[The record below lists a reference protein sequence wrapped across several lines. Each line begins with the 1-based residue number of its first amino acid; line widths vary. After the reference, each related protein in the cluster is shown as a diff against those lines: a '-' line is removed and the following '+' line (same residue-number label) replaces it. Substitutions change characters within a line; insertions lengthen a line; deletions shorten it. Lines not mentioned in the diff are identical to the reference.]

1 MNMKKLQK
9 IFVILCAFIML
20 LSVNYSVNAIDSNT
34 LGTTV
39 TTTTSTFGSTP
50 VVANSTPTTTPSTTI
65 DLNAKV
71 SFFVRSTWT
80 GNDKPPVLIRLF
92 ANGVEKINKVHNPD
106 TYQEVNG
113 YISSK
118 SNAWQVDFNNLPKY
132 DSDGKEI
139 EYTVKQDFF
148 ESYLDGWN
156 NFRFKTDL
164 TGDVE
169 TGFIFENKSLIDI
182 EVGKMWNEIPVFII
196 PGTPSP
202 ASLNPTERLVN
213 ASREYSD
220 NELDTILAES
230 DALDADGDVLAG
242 AQDTSGDPAL
252 EDMSAEERRE
262 KNLKKSIVAVPNAI
276 TVNLLADGVVVGTMQ
291 ITKEDGW
298 TGYFRDYLRY
308 DETDGHEIVYTVEEV
323 PVPGY
328 KTEYINK
335 LINGRVINAIVN
347 RSVIDIN
354 VKKKWEGKIQGPVNV
369 TLCRKF
375 KTVEFDWSFYK
386 NITIEHDEEVAT
398 VELNEANNWQHT
410 FEDLYEFYTV
420 EGDDPVIYEY
430 YVKEDPVAGYNT
442 VITGNHKDG
451 FTITNTNTTDLIDIP
466 VEKKWDG
473 DIADSAKVTLLAN
486 GEEVE
491 TVELNEAN
499 SWKHVFT
506 GLQKYNNDGSE
517 VAYTIKEVGETASV
531 IELDGKKFDVEYTG
545 NTTDGFTVTNKKPID
560 PPTPTPTPT
569 PTTTPTPTST
579 PTTTPTPTP
588 TPTTTPTPKTSDNSH
603 VMSYALLTLL
613 SAIFVVIVAS
623 KRIKYSN

>member
-1 MNMKKLQK
+1 MNMKKFQK

-20 LSVNYSVNAIDSNT
+20 LSVNYSVNAIDTST
-34 LGTTV
+34 PGSTATE
-39 TTTTSTFGSTP
+39 TTTTSTPGSTP
-50 VVANSTPTTTPSTTI
+50 AIATPTPTPTTTPSTAI
-65 DLNAKV
+65 DPNAKV

-80 GNDKPPVLIRLF
+80 GNDKPSVIIRLF
-92 ANGVEKINKVHNPD
+92 ANGVEKINKVRDPYN
-106 TYQEVNG
+106 YEEVNG
-113 YISSK
+113 YISSQL
-118 SNAWQVDFNNLPKY
+118 NAWQVDFNDLPKY
-132 DSDGKEI
+132 DSNGKEI

-148 ESYLDGWN
+148 ESYLYGWS
-156 NFRFKTDL
+156 NFKFKTDL

-169 TGFIFENKSLIDI
+169 SGFIFENKSLIDI
-182 EVGKMWNEIPVFII
+182 EVGKMWNEIPVFAI

-220 NELDTILAES
+220 SELDTILAES

-242 AQDTSGDPAL
+242 AQNTSGDPAL

-262 KNLKKSIVAVPNAI
+262 ENLKKSIVAVPNAI

-308 DETDGHEIVYTVEEV
+308 DENDGHEIVYTVEEV

-335 LINGRVINAIVN
+335 LISGRVINAIVN

-354 VKKKWEGKIQGPVNV
+354 VQKKWEGKIQGPVNV

-386 NITIEHDEEVAT
+386 NIVIEHDEEVAT
-398 VELNEANNWQHT
+398 VELNEANNWKHT

-420 EGDDPVIYEY
+420 EGEDPVIYEY

-473 DIADSAKVTLLAN
+473 DIADSTKVTLLAN

-499 SWKHVFT
+499 SWKHLFT

-517 VAYTIKEVGETASV
+517 VAYTVKEVGETANT

-545 NTTDGFTVTNKKPID
+545 NTTDGFTVTNIKPID
-560 PPTPTPTPT
+560 PPTPTPPA
-569 PTTTPTPTST
+569 
-579 PTTTPTPTP
+579 
-588 TPTTTPTPKTSDNSH
+588 TPKTSDNSH

-613 SAIFVVIVAS
+613 SAFFVVIVAG
-623 KRIKYSN
+623 KRMQY

>member
-1 MNMKKLQK
+1 MNMKKFQK

-20 LSVNYSVNAIDSNT
+20 LSVNYSVNAIDTST
-34 LGTTV
+34 PGSTATE
-39 TTTTSTFGSTP
+39 TTTTSTPGSTP
-50 VVANSTPTTTPSTTI
+50 AVATPTPTPTTTPSTAI
-65 DLNAKV
+65 DPNAKV

-80 GNDKPPVLIRLF
+80 GNDKPSVIIRLF
-92 ANGVEKINKVHNPD
+92 ANGVEKINKVRDPYN
-106 TYQEVNG
+106 YEEVNG
-113 YISSK
+113 YISSQL
-118 SNAWQVDFNNLPKY
+118 NAWQVDFNDLPKY
-132 DSDGKEI
+132 DSNGKEI

-148 ESYLDGWN
+148 ESYLYGWS
-156 NFRFKTDL
+156 NFKFKTDL

-169 TGFIFENKSLIDI
+169 SGFIFENKSLIDI
-182 EVGKMWNEIPVFII
+182 EVGKMWNEIPVFAI

-220 NELDTILAES
+220 SELDTILAES
-230 DALDADGDVLAG
+230 DALDADSDVLAG
-242 AQDTSGDPAL
+242 AQNTSGDPAL

-262 KNLKKSIVAVPNAI
+262 ENLKKSIVAVPNAI

-308 DETDGHEIVYTVEEV
+308 DENDGHEIVYTVEEV

-335 LINGRVINAIVN
+335 LISGRVINAIVN

-354 VKKKWEGKIQGPVNV
+354 VQKKWEGKIQGPVNV

-386 NITIEHDEEVAT
+386 NIVIEHDEEVAT
-398 VELNEANNWQHT
+398 VELNEANNWKHT

-420 EGDDPVIYEY
+420 EGEDPVIYEY

-499 SWKHVFT
+499 SWKHLFT

-517 VAYTIKEVGETASV
+517 VAYTVKEVGETANV
-531 IELDGKKFDVEYTG
+531 IELDGKKFNVVYTG

-569 PTTTPTPTST
+569 PPT
-579 PTTTPTPTP
+579 
-588 TPTTTPTPKTSDNSH
+588 TPKTSDNSH

-613 SAIFVVIVAS
+613 SAFFVVIVAS
-623 KRIKYSN
+623 KRMKYSN

>member
-1 MNMKKLQK
+1 MNMKKFQK

-20 LSVNYSVNAIDSNT
+20 LSVNYSVNAIDTST
-34 LGTTV
+34 PGSTATE
-39 TTTTSTFGSTP
+39 TTTTSTPGSTP
-50 VVANSTPTTTPSTTI
+50 AIATPTPTPTTTPSTAI
-65 DLNAKV
+65 DPNAKV

-80 GNDKPPVLIRLF
+80 GNDKPSVIIRLF
-92 ANGVEKINKVHNPD
+92 ANGVEKINKVRDPYN
-106 TYQEVNG
+106 YEEVNG
-113 YISSK
+113 YISSQL
-118 SNAWQVDFNNLPKY
+118 NAWQVDFNDLPKY
-132 DSDGKEI
+132 DSNGKEI

-148 ESYLDGWN
+148 ESYLYGWS
-156 NFRFKTDL
+156 NFKFKTDL

-169 TGFIFENKSLIDI
+169 SGFIFENKSLIDI
-182 EVGKMWNEIPVFII
+182 EVGKMWNEIPVFAI

-220 NELDTILAES
+220 SELDTILAES
-230 DALDADGDVLAG
+230 DALDADSDVLAG

-262 KNLKKSIVAVPNAI
+262 ENLKKSIVAVPNAI

-308 DETDGHEIVYTVEEV
+308 DENDGHEIVYTVEEV

-335 LINGRVINAIVN
+335 LISGRVINAIVN

-354 VKKKWEGKIQGPVNV
+354 VQKKWEGKIQGPVNV

-386 NITIEHDEEVAT
+386 NIVIEHDEEVAT
-398 VELNEANNWQHT
+398 VELNEANNWKHT

-420 EGDDPVIYEY
+420 EGEDPVIYEY

-499 SWKHVFT
+499 SWKHLFT

-517 VAYTIKEVGETASV
+517 VAYTVKEVGETANV
-531 IELDGKKFDVEYTG
+531 IELDGKKFNVVYTG

-569 PTTTPTPTST
+569 PPT
-579 PTTTPTPTP
+579 
-588 TPTTTPTPKTSDNSH
+588 TPKTSDNSH

-613 SAIFVVIVAS
+613 SAFFVVIVAS

>member
-1 MNMKKLQK
+1 MNMKKFQK

-20 LSVNYSVNAIDSNT
+20 LSVNYSVNAIDTST
-34 LGTTV
+34 PGSTATE
-39 TTTTSTFGSTP
+39 TTTTSTPGSTP
-50 VVANSTPTTTPSTTI
+50 AVATPTPTPTTTPSTAI
-65 DLNAKV
+65 DPNAKV

-80 GNDKPPVLIRLF
+80 GNDKPSVIIRLF
-92 ANGVEKINKVHNPD
+92 ANGVEKINKVRDPYN
-106 TYQEVNG
+106 YEEVNG
-113 YISSK
+113 YISSQL
-118 SNAWQVDFNNLPKY
+118 NAWQVDFNDLPRY
-132 DSDGKEI
+132 DSNGKEI

-148 ESYLDGWN
+148 ESYLYGWS
-156 NFRFKTDL
+156 NFKFKTDL

-169 TGFIFENKSLIDI
+169 SGFIFENKSLIDI
-182 EVGKMWNEIPVFII
+182 EVGKMWNEIPVFAI

-220 NELDTILAES
+220 SELDTILAES
-230 DALDADGDVLAG
+230 DALDADSDVLAG

-262 KNLKKSIVAVPNAI
+262 ENLKKSIVAVPNAI

-308 DETDGHEIVYTVEEV
+308 DENDGHEIVYTVEEV

-335 LINGRVINAIVN
+335 LISGRVINAIVN

-354 VKKKWEGKIQGPVNV
+354 VQKKWEGKIQGPVNV

-386 NITIEHDEEVAT
+386 NIVIEHDEEVAT
-398 VELNEANNWQHT
+398 VELNEANNWKHT

-420 EGDDPVIYEY
+420 EGEDPVIYEY

-473 DIADSAKVTLLAN
+473 DIADSTKVTLLAN

-499 SWKHVFT
+499 SWKHLFT

-517 VAYTIKEVGETASV
+517 VAYTVKEVGETANT

-545 NTTDGFTVTNKKPID
+545 NAADGFTVTNKKPID

-569 PTTTPTPTST
+569 PPT
-579 PTTTPTPTP
+579 
-588 TPTTTPTPKTSDNSH
+588 TPKTSDNSH

-613 SAIFVVIVAS
+613 SAFFVVIVAS

>member
-1 MNMKKLQK
+1 MNMKKFQK

-20 LSVNYSVNAIDSNT
+20 LSVNYSVNAIDTST
-34 LGTTV
+34 PGSTATE
-39 TTTTSTFGSTP
+39 TTTTSTPGSTP
-50 VVANSTPTTTPSTTI
+50 AVATPTPTPTTTPSTSI
-65 DLNAKV
+65 DPNAKV

-80 GNDKPPVLIRLF
+80 GNDKPAVIIRLF
-92 ANGVEKINKVHNPD
+92 ANGVEKINKVRDPYN
-106 TYQEVNG
+106 YQEVNG
-113 YISSK
+113 YISSQL
-118 SNAWQVDFNNLPKY
+118 NAWQVDFNNLPKY

-148 ESYLDGWN
+148 ESYLYGWN
-156 NFRFKTDL
+156 NFKFKTDL
-164 TGDVE
+164 TGDVNS
-169 TGFIFENKSLIDI
+169 GFIFENKSLIDI
-182 EVGKMWNEIPVFII
+182 EVGKMWNEIPVFVI

-202 ASLNPTERLVN
+202 ADPPTMVSLNSSESKPSVTYDTEKLN
-213 ASREYSD
+213 D
-220 NELDTILAES
+220 LLAES
-230 DALDADGDVLAG
+230 DALDAADDVLEG
-242 AQDTSGDPAL
+242 ARDTSAETPL
-252 EDMSAEERRE
+252 EEMSSEERRE
-262 KNLKKSIVAVPNAI
+262 ENLKKSIVAVPNAI

-308 DETDGHEIVYTVEEV
+308 DENDGHEIVYTVEEV

-328 KTEYINK
+328 KTEYIS
-335 LINGRVINAIVN
+335 GRVINAIVN

-354 VKKKWEGKIQGPVNV
+354 VQKKWKGKIQGPVNV
-369 TLCRKF
+369 TLYRKF

-386 NITIEHDEEVAT
+386 NITTEHEEEVAT
-398 VELNEANNWQHT
+398 VELNEANNWKHT

-420 EGDDPVIYEY
+420 EGEDPVIYEY
-430 YVKEDPVAGYNT
+430 YVKENPVAGYNT
-442 VITGNHKDG
+442 VITGDQKDG

-499 SWKHVFT
+499 SWKHLFT

-517 VAYTIKEVGETASV
+517 VAYTVKEVGETASV
-531 IELDGKKFDVEYTG
+531 IELDGKKFNVEYTG
-545 NTTDGFTVTNKKPID
+545 NAADGFIVTNKKPID

-569 PTTTPTPTST
+569 PPT
-579 PTTTPTPTP
+579 
-588 TPTTTPTPKTSDNSH
+588 TPKTSDNSH

-613 SAIFVVIVAS
+613 SAFFVVIVAS

>member
-1 MNMKKLQK
+1 MNMKKFQK

-20 LSVNYSVNAIDSNT
+20 LSVNYSVNAIDTST
-34 LGTTV
+34 PGSTATE
-39 TTTTSTFGSTP
+39 TTTTSTPGSTP
-50 VVANSTPTTTPSTTI
+50 AIATPTPTPTTTPSTAI
-65 DLNAKV
+65 DPNAKV

-80 GNDKPPVLIRLF
+80 GNDKPSVIIRLF
-92 ANGVEKINKVHNPD
+92 ANGVEKINKVRDPYN
-106 TYQEVNG
+106 YEEVNG
-113 YISSK
+113 YISSQL
-118 SNAWQVDFNNLPKY
+118 NAWQVDFNDLPKY
-132 DSDGKEI
+132 DSNGKEI

-148 ESYLDGWN
+148 ESYLYGWS
-156 NFRFKTDL
+156 NFKFKTDL

-169 TGFIFENKSLIDI
+169 SGFIFENKSLIDI
-182 EVGKMWNEIPVFII
+182 EVGKMWNEIPVFAI

-213 ASREYSD
+213 ASREYSN

-242 AQDTSGDPAL
+242 AQNTSGDPAL

-262 KNLKKSIVAVPNAI
+262 ENLKKSIVAVPNAI

-308 DETDGHEIVYTVEEV
+308 DENDGHEIVYTVEEV

-335 LINGRVINAIVN
+335 LISGRVINAIVN

-354 VKKKWEGKIQGPVNV
+354 VQKKWEGKIQGPVNV

-386 NITIEHDEEVAT
+386 NIVIEHDEEVAT
-398 VELNEANNWQHT
+398 VELNEANNWKHT

-420 EGDDPVIYEY
+420 EGEDPVIYEY

-499 SWKHVFT
+499 SWKHLFT

-517 VAYTIKEVGETASV
+517 VAYTVKEVGETANV
-531 IELDGKKFDVEYTG
+531 IELDGKKFNVVYTG

-569 PTTTPTPTST
+569 PPT
-579 PTTTPTPTP
+579 
-588 TPTTTPTPKTSDNSH
+588 TPKTSDNSH

-613 SAIFVVIVAS
+613 SAFFVVIVAS
-623 KRIKYSN
+623 KRMKYSN

>member
-20 LSVNYSVNAIDSNT
+20 LSVNYSVNAIDTST
-34 LGTTV
+34 PSSTATE
-39 TTTTSTFGSTP
+39 TTTTSTPGSTP
-50 VVANSTPTTTPSTTI
+50 AVATPTPTPTTTPSTAI
-65 DLNAKV
+65 DPNAKV

-80 GNDKPPVLIRLF
+80 GNDKPSVIIRLF
-92 ANGVEKINKVHNPD
+92 ANGVEKINKVRDPYN
-106 TYQEVNG
+106 YEEVNG
-113 YISSK
+113 YISSQL
-118 SNAWQVDFNNLPKY
+118 NAWQVDFNDLPKY
-132 DSDGKEI
+132 DSNGKEI

-148 ESYLDGWN
+148 ESYLYGWS
-156 NFRFKTDL
+156 NFKFKTDL

-169 TGFIFENKSLIDI
+169 SGFIFENKSLIDI
-182 EVGKMWNEIPVFII
+182 EVGKMWNEIPVFAI

-220 NELDTILAES
+220 SELDTILAES

-242 AQDTSGDPAL
+242 AQNTSGDPAL

-262 KNLKKSIVAVPNAI
+262 ENLKKSIVAVPNAI

-308 DETDGHEIVYTVEEV
+308 DENDGHEIVYTVEEV

-335 LINGRVINAIVN
+335 LISGRVINAIVN

-354 VKKKWEGKIQGPVNV
+354 VQKKWEGKNQGPVNV

-386 NITIEHDEEVAT
+386 NIVIEHDEEVAT
-398 VELNEANNWQHT
+398 VELNEANNWKHT

-420 EGDDPVIYEY
+420 EGEDPVIYEY

-499 SWKHVFT
+499 SWKHLFT

-517 VAYTIKEVGETASV
+517 VAYTVKEVGETANV
-531 IELDGKKFDVEYTG
+531 IELDGKKFNVVYTG

-569 PTTTPTPTST
+569 PPT
-579 PTTTPTPTP
+579 
-588 TPTTTPTPKTSDNSH
+588 TPKTSDNSH

-613 SAIFVVIVAS
+613 SAFFVVIVAS

>member
-1 MNMKKLQK
+1 MNMKKFQK

-20 LSVNYSVNAIDSNT
+20 LSVNYSVNAIDTST
-34 LGTTV
+34 LGSTATE
-39 TTTTSTFGSTP
+39 TTTTSTPGSTP
-50 VVANSTPTTTPSTTI
+50 AIATPTPTPTTTPSTAI
-65 DLNAKV
+65 DPNAKV

-80 GNDKPPVLIRLF
+80 GNDKPAVIIRLF
-92 ANGVEKINKVHNPD
+92 ANGVEKINKVRDPYN
-106 TYQEVNG
+106 YQEVNG
-113 YISSK
+113 YISSQL
-118 SNAWQVDFNNLPKY
+118 NAWQVDFNDLPKY
-132 DSDGKEI
+132 DSNGKEI

-148 ESYLDGWN
+148 ESYLYGWS
-156 NFRFKTDL
+156 NFKFKTDL

-169 TGFIFENKSLIDI
+169 SGFIFENKSLIDI
-182 EVGKMWNEIPVFII
+182 EVGKMWNEIPVFAI

-220 NELDTILAES
+220 SELDTILAES
-230 DALDADGDVLAG
+230 DALDADSDVLAG
-242 AQDTSGDPAL
+242 AQNTSGDPAL

-262 KNLKKSIVAVPNAI
+262 ENLKKSIVAVPNAI

-308 DETDGHEIVYTVEEV
+308 DENDGHEIVYTVEEV

-335 LINGRVINAIVN
+335 LISGRVINAIVN

-354 VKKKWEGKIQGPVNV
+354 VQKKWEGKIQGPVNV

-386 NITIEHDEEVAT
+386 NIVIEHDEEVAT
-398 VELNEANNWQHT
+398 VELNEANNWKHT

-420 EGDDPVIYEY
+420 EGEDPVIYEY

-499 SWKHVFT
+499 SWKHLFT

-517 VAYTIKEVGETASV
+517 VAYTVKEVGETANT
-531 IELDGKKFDVEYTG
+531 IELDGKKFNVVYTG

-569 PTTTPTPTST
+569 PPT
-579 PTTTPTPTP
+579 
-588 TPTTTPTPKTSDNSH
+588 TPKTSDNSH

-613 SAIFVVIVAS
+613 SAFFVVIVAS

>member
-20 LSVNYSVNAIDSNT
+20 LSVNYSVNAIDTST
-34 LGTTV
+34 PGSTTTE
-39 TTTTSTFGSTP
+39 TTTTSTPGSTP
-50 VVANSTPTTTPSTTI
+50 AVATPTPTPTTTPSTPI
-65 DLNAKV
+65 DPNAKV

-80 GNDKPPVLIRLF
+80 GNDKPAVIIRLF
-92 ANGVEKINKVHNPD
+92 ANGVEKINKVRDPYN
-106 TYQEVNG
+106 YQEVNG
-113 YISSK
+113 YISSS

-148 ESYLDGWN
+148 ESYLYGWN
-156 NFRFKTDL
+156 NFKFKTDL
-164 TGDVE
+164 TGDVK

-182 EVGKMWNEIPVFII
+182 EVGKMWNEIPVFVI

-202 ASLNPTERLVN
+202 ADPPEMVSLNSSE
-213 ASREYSD
+213 SEYSVTYTKEKL
-220 NELDTILAES
+220 NELLVES
-230 DALDADGDVLAG
+230 DALDADDVLAG
-242 AQDTSGDPAL
+242 ARDTSEETPL
-252 EDMSAEERRE
+252 EEMSAEERRE
-262 KNLKKSIVAVPNAI
+262 ENLKKSIVAVPNAI

-308 DETDGHEIVYTVEEV
+308 DENDGHEIVYTVEEV

-328 KTEYINK
+328 KTEYTNK
-335 LINGRVINAIVN
+335 LINGRVINSVVN

-354 VKKKWEGKIQGPVNV
+354 VQKKWEGKIQGPVNV

-386 NITIEHDEEVAT
+386 NVVTEHDEEVAT
-398 VELNEANNWQHT
+398 VELNEANNWKHT

-420 EGDDPVIYEY
+420 EGEDPVIYEY

-442 VITGNHKDG
+442 VITGDHKDG

-517 VAYTIKEVGETASV
+517 VAYTVKEVGETANA
-531 IELDGKKFDVEYTG
+531 IELDGKQFNVEYTG
-545 NTTDGFTVTNKKPID
+545 NATDGFTVINKKPTD
-560 PPTPTPTPT
+560 PPTPTPTPK
-569 PTTTPTPTST
+569 PQ
-579 PTTTPTPTP
+579 
-588 TPTTTPTPKTSDNSH
+588 TPKTSDNSH
-603 VMSYALLTLL
+603 VISYALLTVL
-613 SAIFVVIVAS
+613 SAFFVVIVAS

>member
-1 MNMKKLQK
+1 MNMKKFQK

-20 LSVNYSVNAIDSNT
+20 LSVNYSVNAIDTST
-34 LGTTV
+34 PGSTATE
-39 TTTTSTFGSTP
+39 TTTTSTPGSTP
-50 VVANSTPTTTPSTTI
+50 AIATPTPTPTTTPSTAI
-65 DLNAKV
+65 DPNAKV

-80 GNDKPPVLIRLF
+80 GNDKPSVIIRLF
-92 ANGVEKINKVHNPD
+92 ANGVEKINKVRDPYN
-106 TYQEVNG
+106 YEEVNG
-113 YISSK
+113 YISSQL
-118 SNAWQVDFNNLPKY
+118 NAWQVDFNDLPKY
-132 DSDGKEI
+132 DSNGKEI

-148 ESYLDGWN
+148 ESYLYGWS
-156 NFRFKTDL
+156 NFKFKTDL

-169 TGFIFENKSLIDI
+169 SGFIFENKSLIDI
-182 EVGKMWNEIPVFII
+182 EVGKMWNEIPVFAI

-220 NELDTILAES
+220 SELDTILAES

-242 AQDTSGDPAL
+242 AQNTSGDPAL

-262 KNLKKSIVAVPNAI
+262 ENLKKSIVAVPNAI

-308 DETDGHEIVYTVEEV
+308 DENDGHEIVYTVEEV

-335 LINGRVINAIVN
+335 LISGRVINAIVN

-354 VKKKWEGKIQGPVNV
+354 VQKKWEGKIQGPVNV

-386 NITIEHDEEVAT
+386 NIVIEHDEEVAT
-398 VELNEANNWQHT
+398 VELNEANNWKHT

-420 EGDDPVIYEY
+420 EGEDPVIYEY

-499 SWKHVFT
+499 SWKHLFT

-517 VAYTIKEVGETASV
+517 VAYTVKEVGETANV
-531 IELDGKKFDVEYTG
+531 IELDGKKFNVVYTG

-569 PTTTPTPTST
+569 PPT
-579 PTTTPTPTP
+579 
-588 TPTTTPTPKTSDNSH
+588 TPKTSDNSH

-613 SAIFVVIVAS
+613 SAFFVVIVAS
-623 KRIKYSN
+623 KRMKYSN

>member
-1 MNMKKLQK
+1 MNMKKFQK

-20 LSVNYSVNAIDSNT
+20 LSVNYSVNAIDTST
-34 LGTTV
+34 PGSTATE
-39 TTTTSTFGSTP
+39 TTTTSTPGSTP
-50 VVANSTPTTTPSTTI
+50 AIATPTPTPTTTPSTAI
-65 DLNAKV
+65 DPNAKV

-80 GNDKPPVLIRLF
+80 GNDKPAVIIRLF
-92 ANGVEKINKVHNPD
+92 ANGVEKINKVRDPYN
-106 TYQEVNG
+106 YQEVNG
-113 YISSK
+113 YISSQL
-118 SNAWQVDFNNLPKY
+118 NAWQVDFNDLPKY
-132 DSDGKEI
+132 DSNGKEI

-148 ESYLDGWN
+148 ESYLYGWS
-156 NFRFKTDL
+156 NFKFKTDL

-169 TGFIFENKSLIDI
+169 SGFIFENKSLIDI
-182 EVGKMWNEIPVFII
+182 EVGKMWNEIPVFAI

-220 NELDTILAES
+220 SELDTILAES
-230 DALDADGDVLAG
+230 DALDADSDVLAG
-242 AQDTSGDPAL
+242 AQNTSGDPAL

-262 KNLKKSIVAVPNAI
+262 ENLKKSIVAVPNAI

-308 DETDGHEIVYTVEEV
+308 DENDGHEIVYTVEEV

-335 LINGRVINAIVN
+335 LISGRVINAIVN

-354 VKKKWEGKIQGPVNV
+354 VQKKWEGKIQGPVNV

-386 NITIEHDEEVAT
+386 NIVIEHDEEVAT
-398 VELNEANNWQHT
+398 VELNEANNWKHT

-420 EGDDPVIYEY
+420 EGEDPVIYEY

-499 SWKHVFT
+499 SWKHLFT

-517 VAYTIKEVGETASV
+517 VAYTVKEVGETANV
-531 IELDGKKFDVEYTG
+531 IELDGKKFNVVYTG

-569 PTTTPTPTST
+569 PPT
-579 PTTTPTPTP
+579 
-588 TPTTTPTPKTSDNSH
+588 TPKTSDNSH

-613 SAIFVVIVAS
+613 SAFFVVIVAS

>member
-1 MNMKKLQK
+1 MNMKKFQK

-20 LSVNYSVNAIDSNT
+20 LSVNYSVNAIDTST
-34 LGTTV
+34 PGSTATE
-39 TTTTSTFGSTP
+39 TTTTSTPGSTP
-50 VVANSTPTTTPSTTI
+50 AMATPTPTPTTTPSTAI
-65 DLNAKV
+65 DPNAKV

-80 GNDKPPVLIRLF
+80 GNDKPSVIIRLF
-92 ANGVEKINKVHNPD
+92 ANGVEKINKVRDPYN
-106 TYQEVNG
+106 YEEVNG
-113 YISSK
+113 YISSQL
-118 SNAWQVDFNNLPKY
+118 NAWQVDFNDLPKY
-132 DSDGKEI
+132 DSNGKEI

-148 ESYLDGWN
+148 ESYLYGWS
-156 NFRFKTDL
+156 NFKFKTDL

-169 TGFIFENKSLIDI
+169 SGFIFENKSLIDI
-182 EVGKMWNEIPVFII
+182 EVGKMWNEIPVFAI

-220 NELDTILAES
+220 SELDTILAES

-242 AQDTSGDPAL
+242 AQNTSGDPAL

-262 KNLKKSIVAVPNAI
+262 ENLKKSIVAVPNAI

-308 DETDGHEIVYTVEEV
+308 DENDGHEIVYTVEEV

-335 LINGRVINAIVN
+335 LISGRVINAIVN

-354 VKKKWEGKIQGPVNV
+354 VQKKWEGKIQGPVNV

-386 NITIEHDEEVAT
+386 NIVIEHDEEVAT
-398 VELNEANNWQHT
+398 VELNEANNWKHT

-420 EGDDPVIYEY
+420 EGEDPVIYEY

-499 SWKHVFT
+499 SWKHLFT

-517 VAYTIKEVGETASV
+517 VAYTVKEVGETANT

-545 NTTDGFTVTNKKPID
+545 NAADGFTVTNKKPID

-569 PTTTPTPTST
+569 PPT
-579 PTTTPTPTP
+579 
-588 TPTTTPTPKTSDNSH
+588 TPKTSDNSH
-603 VMSYALLTLL
+603 VMLYALLTLL
-613 SAIFVVIVAS
+613 SAFFVVIVAS
-623 KRIKYSN
+623 KRMKYSN

>member
-1 MNMKKLQK
+1 MNMKKFQK

-20 LSVNYSVNAIDSNT
+20 LSVNYSVNAIDTST
-34 LGTTV
+34 PSPTATE
-39 TTTTSTFGSTP
+39 TTTTSTPGSTP
-50 VVANSTPTTTPSTTI
+50 AVATPTPTPTTTPSTAI
-65 DLNAKV
+65 DPNAKV

-80 GNDKPPVLIRLF
+80 GNDKPSVIIRLF
-92 ANGVEKINKVHNPD
+92 ANGVEKINKVRDPYN
-106 TYQEVNG
+106 YEEVNG
-113 YISSK
+113 YISSQL
-118 SNAWQVDFNNLPKY
+118 NAWQVDFNDLPKY
-132 DSDGKEI
+132 DSNGKEI

-148 ESYLDGWN
+148 ESYLYGWS
-156 NFRFKTDL
+156 NFKFKTDL

-169 TGFIFENKSLIDI
+169 SGFIFENKSLIDI
-182 EVGKMWNEIPVFII
+182 EVGKMWNEIPVFAI

-220 NELDTILAES
+220 SELDTILAES

-242 AQDTSGDPAL
+242 AQNTSGDPAL

-262 KNLKKSIVAVPNAI
+262 ENLKKSIVAVPNAI

-308 DETDGHEIVYTVEEV
+308 DENDGHEIVYTVEEV

-335 LINGRVINAIVN
+335 LISGRVINAIVN

-354 VKKKWEGKIQGPVNV
+354 VQKKWEGKIQGPVNV

-386 NITIEHDEEVAT
+386 NIVIEHDEEVAT
-398 VELNEANNWQHT
+398 VELNEANNWKHT

-420 EGDDPVIYEY
+420 EGEDPVIYEY

-499 SWKHVFT
+499 SWKHLFT

-517 VAYTIKEVGETASV
+517 VTYTVKEVGETANV
-531 IELDGKKFDVEYTG
+531 IELDGKKFNVVYTG

-569 PTTTPTPTST
+569 PPT
-579 PTTTPTPTP
+579 
-588 TPTTTPTPKTSDNSH
+588 TPKTSDNSH

-613 SAIFVVIVAS
+613 SAFFVVIVAS
-623 KRIKYSN
+623 KRMKYSN

>member
-1 MNMKKLQK
+1 M
-9 IFVILCAFIML
+9 
-20 LSVNYSVNAIDSNT
+20 Y
-34 LGTTV
+34 
-39 TTTTSTFGSTP
+39 
-50 VVANSTPTTTPSTTI
+50 
-65 DLNAKV
+65 
-71 SFFVRSTWT
+71 
-80 GNDKPPVLIRLF
+80 
-92 ANGVEKINKVHNPD
+92 
-106 TYQEVNG
+106 
-113 YISSK
+113 
-118 SNAWQVDFNNLPKY
+118 
-132 DSDGKEI
+132 
-139 EYTVKQDFF
+139 
-148 ESYLDGWN
+148 GWN
-156 NFRFKTDL
+156 NFKFKTDL
-164 TGDVE
+164 TGDVNS
-169 TGFIFENKSLIDI
+169 GFIFENKSLIDI
-182 EVGKMWNEIPVFII
+182 EVGKMWNEIPVFVI

-202 ASLNPTERLVN
+202 ADPPTMVSLNSSESKNSVTYDTEKLN
-213 ASREYSD
+213 D
-220 NELDTILAES
+220 LLAES
-230 DALDADGDVLAG
+230 DALDADDNVLEG
-242 AQDTSGDPAL
+242 ARDTSEETPL
-252 EDMSAEERRE
+252 EEMSAEERRE
-262 KNLKKSIVAVPNAI
+262 ENLKKSIVAVPNAI

-308 DETDGHEIVYTVEEV
+308 DENDGHEIVYTVEEV

-328 KTEYINK
+328 KTEYTNK
-335 LINGRVINAIVN
+335 LINGRVINSVVN

-354 VKKKWEGKIQGPVNV
+354 VQKKWEGKIQGPVNV

-375 KTVEFDWSFYK
+375 KTIEFDWSFYK
-386 NITIEHDEEVAT
+386 NVVTEHDEEVAT
-398 VELNEANNWQHT
+398 VELNEANNWKHT

-420 EGDDPVIYEY
+420 EGEDPVIYEY

-442 VITGNHKDG
+442 VITGDHKDG

-473 DIADSAKVTLLAN
+473 DTADSAKVTLLAN

-517 VAYTIKEVGETASV
+517 VAYTVKEVGETASV

-569 PTTTPTPTST
+569 P
-579 PTTTPTPTP
+579 
-588 TPTTTPTPKTSDNSH
+588 KTSDNSH

-613 SAIFVVIVAS
+613 SAFFVVIVAS

>member
-1 MNMKKLQK
+1 MNMKKLRK

-20 LSVNYSVNAIDSNT
+20 LSVNYSVNAIDST
-34 LGTTV
+34 TPGTTV
-39 TTTTSTFGSTP
+39 TTTTSTPGSTP
-50 VVANSTPTTTPSTTI
+50 AVATPTPTPTTTPSTPI
-65 DLNAKV
+65 DPNAKV

-80 GNDKPPVLIRLF
+80 GNDKPAVIIRLF
-92 ANGVEKINKVHNPD
+92 ANGVEKINKVRDPYN
-106 TYQEVNG
+106 YQEVNG
-113 YISSK
+113 YISSQL
-118 SNAWQVDFNNLPKY
+118 NGWQVDFNNLPKY

-148 ESYLDGWN
+148 ESYLYGWN
-156 NFRFKTDL
+156 NFKFKTDL
-164 TGDVE
+164 TGDVNS
-169 TGFIFENKSLIDI
+169 GFIFENKSLIDI
-182 EVGKMWNEIPVFII
+182 EVGKMWNEIPVFVI

-202 ASLNPTERLVN
+202 ADPPTMVSLNSSESKNSVTYDTEKLN
-213 ASREYSD
+213 D
-220 NELDTILAES
+220 LLAES
-230 DALDADGDVLAG
+230 DALDADDNVLEG
-242 AQDTSGDPAL
+242 ARDTSEETPL
-252 EDMSAEERRE
+252 EEMSAEERRE
-262 KNLKKSIVAVPNAI
+262 ENLKKSIVAVPNAI

-298 TGYFRDYLRY
+298 TGGYFRDYLRY
-308 DETDGHEIVYTVEEV
+308 DENDGHEIVYTVEEV

-328 KTEYINK
+328 KTEYTNK
-335 LINGRVINAIVN
+335 LINGRVINSVVN

-354 VKKKWEGKIQGPVNV
+354 VQKKWEGKIQGPVNV

-386 NITIEHDEEVAT
+386 NVVTEHDEEVAT
-398 VELNEANNWQHT
+398 VELNEANNWKHT

-420 EGDDPVIYEY
+420 EGEDPVIYEY

-442 VITGNHKDG
+442 VITGDHKDG

-473 DIADSAKVTLLAN
+473 DTADSAKVTLLAN

-517 VAYTIKEVGETASV
+517 VAYTVKEVGETASV

-569 PTTTPTPTST
+569 P
-579 PTTTPTPTP
+579 
-588 TPTTTPTPKTSDNSH
+588 KTSDNSH

-613 SAIFVVIVAS
+613 SAFFVVIVAS